1 MIAVTEHSKR
11 KGLIVSKYRILLI
24 VIVIALCIGGDQMS
38 KAIARD
44 RLASAPPRTLLSG
57 MVFLGYAENPG
68 AFMGMGSNLP
78 EQTRFV
84 LWTVLV
90 SIILAAALIVVITSH
105 NIGTIQLIGLS
116 LLIGGGISNLLDRIS
131 NGGLVVDFV
140 SIGIGPLRTGILNL
154 ADLAITVGSI
164 MVLVFALKDQK
175 ETPHVDP

>member
-11 KGLIVSKYRILLI
+11 KGPIVSKYRILWI

-44 RLASAPPRTLLSG
+44 RLASIPPRTLLNG
-57 MVFLGYAENPG
+57 IIFLGYAENPG
-68 AFMGMGSNLP
+68 AFMGMGSNLA

-90 SIILAAALIVVITSH
+90 SIILAAALIVVLTTRTL
-105 NIGTIQLIGLS
+105 GAIQVIGLS
-116 LLIGGGISNLLDRIS
+116 LLIGGGTSNLLDRIL
-131 NGGLVVDFV
+131 NNGLVVDFV

-154 ADLAITVGSI
+154 ADLAITVGSV
-164 MVLVFALKDQK
+164 MVLLFSIKK